1 MSFPRRLLSFA
12 LIVLA
17 MATVARAQQQEE
29 KLMDRLKRGP
39 NSNLSYDTNQSA
51 FGSRS
56 ASNSTTNKVA
66 KTGDFSTRSFLAREF
81 ISKPYAGTEKRSWFA
96 NLFFPAKSANTSGK
110 YEIPNAA
117 QPYGTKEA
125 PTKDARDSGKTAAT
139 NAFASTDLQYLKR
152 NRFDASIKPAPS
164 QEKTVGYT
172 GDLRPMSID
181 DVRELLNKNK

>member
-1 MSFPRRLLSFA
+1 MSIPRCLLSFA
-12 LIVLA
+12 LILLA
-17 MATVARAQQQEE
+17 LGSVARAQQQEE

-39 NSNLSYDTNQSA
+39 NSNLTYDTTQSS

-56 ASNSTTNKVA
+56 ATTGKVV
-66 KTGDFSTRSFLAREF
+66 KTGDFSTRSFLSREF

-110 YEIPNAA
+110 YEIPNAS
-117 QPYGTKEA
+117 QPYGTKDA
-125 PTKDARDSGKTAAT
+125 PTKEARDAGKLAAT
-139 NAFASTDLQYLKR
+139 STFAATDLQYLKR
-152 NRFDASIKPAPS
+152 NRFDTSIKAAPS
-164 QEKTVGYT
+164 QDKTVGYT